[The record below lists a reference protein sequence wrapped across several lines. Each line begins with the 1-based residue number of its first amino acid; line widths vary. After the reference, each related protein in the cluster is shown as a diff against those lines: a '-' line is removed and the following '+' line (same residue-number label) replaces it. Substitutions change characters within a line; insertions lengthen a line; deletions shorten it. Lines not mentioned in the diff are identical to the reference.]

1 MSISQQKGRAHPR
14 AESKRPHIG
23 ADGRCLGRK
32 RPGLVIRGAGSG
44 EMSNALE
51 TTMLPGIK
59 AGPRRP
65 APLGR
70 RDCATPRVFAT
81 KLLIGGAP

>member
-1 MSISQQKGRAHPR
+1 
-14 AESKRPHIG
+14 
-23 ADGRCLGRK
+23 
-32 RPGLVIRGAGSG
+32 
-44 EMSNALE
+44 MSNALE